1 MNKSKSFDLRLTVL
15 FGCIVLSACA
25 APPSLVHDTYGDAV
39 RQMIDAQI
47 YDREAALNPGSDP
60 VSMDGAK
67 AEEVLKTHRQDVSHP
82 DEIQQPIIIQTGN
95 Q

>member
-1 MNKSKSFDLRLTVL
+1 MNKKTRSDLCLTLVC
-15 FGCIVLSACA
+15 GCALLSAC

-39 RQMIDAQI
+39 RHMIDAQI
-47 YDREAALNPGSDP
+47 YDRDAAMDPGPDA

-67 AEEVLKTHRQDVSHP
+67 AEQVLKTHREDVSHP
-82 DEIQQPIIIQTGN
+82 DDIQQPIIIQTG